1 MIHIECVFS
10 PAPRDCLTRRLSLA
24 DGTTVVQ
31 ALEVFKSTVANE
43 CTDVG
48 SAAILQE
55 ALSQATGQGVWGR
68 KVPLGH
74 VLKDGDRLEIYRP
87 LKVDPKLAR
96 KQRFN
101 RQGKG
106 RTGLFAKR
114 RAGAVPGY

>member
-1 MIHIECVFS
+1 MIHVECVFS
-10 PAPRDCLTRRLSLA
+10 PAPRENLTHRLALK

-31 ALEVFKSTVANE
+31 ALQIFKTAVANQ
-43 CTDVG
+43 CTDTGHAVTVH
-48 SAAILQE
+48 E
-55 ALSQATGQGVWGR
+55 ALSHATGQGVWGR
-68 KVPLGH
+68 KVPLSH
-74 VLKDGDRLEIYRP
+74 VLKDGDRLEIYRA

-114 RAGAVPGY
+114 REGAVPGY

>member
-1 MIHIECVFS
+1 MTH
-10 PAPRDCLTRRLSLA
+10 RLALI

-31 ALEVFKSTVANE
+31 ALQFFKTAVANE
-43 CTDVG
+43 STD
-48 SAAILQE
+48 SAHADSVLE
-55 ALSQATGQGVWGR
+55 ALSHASGQGVWGR
-68 KVPLGH
+68 KVPLSH
-74 VLKDGDRLEIYRP
+74 VLKDGDRLEIYRA

-114 RAGAVPGY
+114 REGAVPGY

>member
-1 MIHIECVFS
+1 MIHVECVFS
-10 PAPRDCLTRRLSLA
+10 PAPRESLTHRLTLI

-31 ALEVFKSTVANE
+31 ALQFFKTAVANE
-43 CTDVG
+43 STD
-48 SAAILQE
+48 SAQADSVLM
-55 ALSQATGQGVWGR
+55 ALSHATGQGVWGR
-68 KVPLGH
+68 KVPLSH

-114 RAGAVPGY
+114 REGAVPGY